1 MKYLITSL
9 TFMFLILSCGDDEE
23 IEADTTINTGD
34 CVVGNSIDSDCD
46 GVLDTEDNCPLI
58 ANADQLDT
66 DGDGEGDVC
75 DTDDDGDG
83 VLDTEDN
90 CPLIANAD
98 QLDNDSDCDGVAN
111 AQDYWPND
119 PSQTEDLW
127 GKIIDTQPEVFFAS
141 DISPFVKLGF
151 MKDLNLIIS
160 ELGNYG
166 PLEWWVLGKDINAAY
181 KLAELYCERRVNR
194 KQETFSPNF
203 YYESCLAKMMY
214 PNHNVSDQDVPSW
227 IKNNSGYI
235 GDFEKLRSVNPPS
248 LRAGLTGRREWGIHT
263 LTSSLPWLYEQNQYG
278 SKENY
283 TSTIFHEYLHVVQS
297 ANLYTT
303 ETFVDEVNNT
313 VRVGWGPTSIV
324 EGAADYV
331 SYFLLFTFIKD
342 GKYIK
347 SPSFD
352 YNLRD
357 VMRSY
362 MISVQDMLKNCPNFK
377 LQDLNYGNICS
388 PYEFG
393 AWGVAYLLNKIDNQY
408 AMQELFWPN
417 INELGYYPAFEM
429 TFGLTF
435 DEFNDEFHEF
445 LKLSIEEQ
453 ILIIPDL

>member
-9 TFMFLILSCGDDEE
+9 VFVFLILSCGEDEE

-34 CVVGNSIDSDCD
+34 CVVGNSI
-46 GVLDTEDNCPLI
+46 
-58 ANADQLDT
+58 
-66 DGDGEGDVC
+66 
-75 DTDDDGDG
+75 
-83 VLDTEDN
+83 
-90 CPLIANAD
+90 
-98 QLDNDSDCDGVAN
+98 DSDCDGVAN

-141 DISPFVKLGF
+141 DISKEVKDGF
-151 MKDLNLIIS
+151 MSDLNLIIS

-166 PLEWWVLGKDINAAY
+166 PLEWWNLGRDIDAAN

-227 IKNNSGYI
+227 LKNDPGAI
-235 GDFEKLRSVNPPS
+235 GDFENYRSVIPPS
-248 LRAGLTGRREWGIHT
+248 VNAGLNGRREWGIHM
-263 LTSSLPWLYEQNQYG
+263 LTSSLPYSYEENEFG
-278 SKENY
+278 HTKENY
-283 TSTIFHEYLHVVQS
+283 SATLFHEYLHVVQS
-297 ANLYTT
+297 ANLYST

-313 VRVGWGPTSIV
+313 RRVGWGPTSIA
-324 EGAADYV
+324 EGAASYV
-331 SYFLLFTFIKD
+331 NVFLLFTYIKD
-342 GKYIK
+342 GKYKK
-347 SPSFD
+347 SESFD
-352 YNLRD
+352 NKLRD
-357 VMRSY
+357 VMRWK
-362 MISVQDMLKNCPNFK
+362 MMSVQDMLKNCPNFK

-388 PYEFG
+388 PYDFG

-417 INELGYYPAFEM
+417 INAIGYYPAFEM